1 MTRIIFFG
9 TPDPAAKA
17 LHALVKDGHEVSAVF
32 TRPNRISGRSRKSR
46 PTSVNKAAVELGLPV
61 HTPSSLRDDEVLS
74 HLAGTPADIYVVLAY
89 GRILPAAILA
99 LPAHGVLNIHPSL
112 LPLYRGPSPVVT
124 AIRDGASE
132 TGVSVMLLDEGMD
145 TGPVI
150 AQSAPVPITEL
161 DTAESLT
168 DQLFKMGVDLLLKTI
183 PSWERGDIEVV
194 SQDDTLATV
203 TSLVEKSDGELD
215 VGEPALNIARAIRAY
230 HPWPG
235 TFTSWDGKLL
245 KILEASV
252 SGTGENIRPGV
263 VSIDDGRLM
272 IGTGEGS
279 LDVKRLQLEGRGA
292 VFVEEF
298 LRGYPA
304 IEGASLP
311 DTGCEKTKKVSQ

>member
-1 MTRIIFFG
+1 MN
-9 TPDPAAKA
+9 
-17 LHALVKDGHEVSAVF
+17 E
-32 TRPNRISGRSRKSR
+32 
-46 PTSVNKAAVELGLPV
+46 AAVELGLPV
-61 HTPSSLRDDEVLS
+61 HTPRGLRGDDVLS
-74 HLAGTPADIYVVLAY
+74 DLASTAADISVILAY
-89 GRILPAAILA
+89 GRILPPAILA
-99 LPAHGVLNIHPSL
+99 LPARGVLNVHPSL

-124 AIRDGASE
+124 AIREGASE

-150 AQSAPVPITEL
+150 AQSASVPITES

-168 DQLFKMGVDLLLKTI
+168 DQLFRMGVDLLVETI
-183 PSWERGDIEVV
+183 PAWERGDIEAVP
-194 SQDDTLATV
+194 QDDALATV

-215 VGEPALNIARAIRAY
+215 FGEPALHITRATRAY

-235 TFTSWDGKLL
+235 TFTHWDGKLL

-252 SGTGENIRPGV
+252 SGTGENLRPGV
-263 VSIDDGRLM
+263 VSIDDGRLI

-279 LDVKRLQLEGRGA
+279 LDVRRLQLEGRAA
-292 VFVEEF
+292 VSAADF

-311 DTGCEKTKKVSQ
+311 DPD

>member
-1 MTRIIFFG
+1 MTRIVFFG
-9 TPDPAAKA
+9 TPEPAAKA
-17 LHALVKDGHEVSAVF
+17 LRALVKDGHEVCAVF
-32 TRPNRISGRSRKSR
+32 TRPDRISGRSRKPR
-46 PTSVNKAAVELGLPV
+46 PTLVNEAAVELGLPV
-61 HTPSSLRDDEVLS
+61 HTPSGLRDDDVLS
-74 HLAGTPADIYVVLAY
+74 QLAGTQADIYVVLAY
-89 GRILPAAILA
+89 GRILPTEILA
-99 LPAHGVLNIHPSL
+99 LPALGVLNVHPSL

-150 AQSAPVPITEL
+150 AQSASVPITES

-168 DQLFKMGVDLLLKTI
+168 DQLFTMGVDLLLKSI
-183 PSWERGDIEVV
+183 PSWERGDIAGV
-194 SQDDTLATV
+194 SQDDALATV

-215 VGEPALNIARAIRAY
+215 FGQSAVNIARAIRAY

-235 TFTSWDGKLL
+235 TFTRWNGKLL

-252 SGTGENIRPGV
+252 SGTVEKLCPGV

-279 LDVKRLQLEGRGA
+279 LDVKRLQLEGRA
-292 VFVEEF
+292 SVFVEEF

-304 IEGASLP
+304 IEGANLP
-311 DTGCEKTKKVSQ
+311 GSG

>member
-9 TPDPAAKA
+9 TPEPAAKA
-17 LHALVKDGHEVSAVF
+17 LRALVKDGYEVAAVF
-32 TRPNRISGRSRKSR
+32 TRPDRISGRSRKPR
-46 PTSVNKAAVELGLPV
+46 PTLVNEAAVELGLPV
-61 HTPSSLRDDEVLS
+61 HTPSVCAGDDVLS
-74 HLAGTPADIYVVLAY
+74 HLVATPADIYVVLAY
-89 GRILPAAILA
+89 GRILPKAILA
-99 LPAHGVLNIHPSL
+99 LPALGVLNVHPSL

-150 AQSAPVPITEL
+150 AQSAPVPITES

-168 DQLFKMGVDLLLKTI
+168 DQLFIMGVDLLVKTI
-183 PSWERGDIEVV
+183 PAWERGDIEGV

-215 VGEPALNIARAIRAY
+215 FGKPALHIARAIRAY

-235 TFTSWDGKLL
+235 TFTRWDGKLL

-252 SGTGENIRPGV
+252 FETGENVRPGV
-263 VSIDDGRLM
+263 VSIYDGRLI
-272 IGTGEGS
+272 IGTGQGS
-279 LDVKRLQLEGRGA
+279 LDVKRLQLEGRSP
-292 VFVEEF
+292 VFAEEF
-298 LRGYPA
+298 LRGYRA

-311 DTGCEKTKKVSQ
+311 GPD

>member
-9 TPDPAAKA
+9 TPEPAAKA
-17 LHALVKDGHEVSAVF
+17 LRALVKNGHEVVAVF
-32 TRPNRISGRSRKSR
+32 TQPDRVSGRSRKPR
-46 PTSVNKAAVELGLPV
+46 PTPVNEAAVELGLPV
-61 HTPSSLRDDEVLS
+61 HTPRGLRDDDVLS
-74 HLAGTPADIYVVLAY
+74 DLASTTADISVVLAY
-89 GRILPAAILA
+89 GRILPPAILA
-99 LPAHGVLNIHPSL
+99 LPARGVLNVHPSL

-124 AIRDGASE
+124 AIREGASE

-150 AQSAPVPITEL
+150 AQSASVPITES

-168 DQLFKMGVDLLLKTI
+168 DQLFRMGVDLLVETI
-183 PSWERGDIEVV
+183 PAWERGDIEAVP
-194 SQDDTLATV
+194 QDDALATV
-203 TSLVEKSDGELD
+203 TILVEKSDGELD
-215 VGEPALNIARAIRAY
+215 FGEPALHITRATRAY

-235 TFTSWDGKLL
+235 TFTHWDGKLL

-252 SGTGENIRPGV
+252 SGTGENLRPGV
-263 VSIDDGRLM
+263 VSIDDGRLI

-279 LDVKRLQLEGRGA
+279 LDVRRLQLEGRAA
-292 VFVEEF
+292 VSAADF

-311 DTGCEKTKKVSQ
+311 DPD

>member
-1 MTRIIFFG
+1 M
-9 TPDPAAKA
+9 
-17 LHALVKDGHEVSAVF
+17 
-32 TRPNRISGRSRKSR
+32 
-46 PTSVNKAAVELGLPV
+46 ELGLPV
-61 HTPSSLRDDEVLS
+61 HTPPGLRGDDVLS
-74 HLAGTPADIYVVLAY
+74 DLAAIPADIYVVLAY

-99 LPAHGVLNIHPSL
+99 LPARGVLNVHPSL

-150 AQSAPVPITEL
+150 AQSASVPITDS

-168 DQLFKMGVDLLLKTI
+168 DQLFTMGVDLLVKTI
-183 PSWERGDIEVV
+183 PSWERGDIEGV
-194 SQDDTLATV
+194 SQDDALATV

-215 VGEPALNIARAIRAY
+215 FGEPALNIERAIRAY

-235 TFTSWDGKLL
+235 TFTRWDGKLL

-252 SGTGENIRPGV
+252 SGTGENLRPGV
-263 VSIDDGRLM
+263 VSIHGGRLI
-272 IGTGEGS
+272 IGTGEGN

-304 IEGASLP
+304 IEGASLLDP
-311 DTGCEKTKKVSQ
+311 D

>member
-9 TPDPAAKA
+9 TPEPAAKA
-17 LHALVKDGHEVSAVF
+17 LRALVKNGHEVVAVF
-32 TRPNRISGRSRKSR
+32 TQPDRVSGRSRKPR
-46 PTSVNKAAVELGLPV
+46 PTPVNEAAVELGLPV
-61 HTPSSLRDDEVLS
+61 HTPRGLRDDDVLS
-74 HLAGTPADIYVVLAY
+74 DLASTTADISVVLAY
-89 GRILPAAILA
+89 GRILPPAILA
-99 LPAHGVLNIHPSL
+99 LPARGVLNVHPSL

-124 AIRDGASE
+124 AIREGASE

-150 AQSAPVPITEL
+150 AQSASVPITES

-168 DQLFKMGVDLLLKTI
+168 DQLFRMGVDLLVETI
-183 PSWERGDIEVV
+183 PAWERGDIEAVP
-194 SQDDTLATV
+194 QDDALATV

-215 VGEPALNIARAIRAY
+215 FGEPALHITRATRAY

-235 TFTSWDGKLL
+235 TFTRWDGKLL

-252 SGTGENIRPGV
+252 SGTGENLRPGV
-263 VSIDDGRLM
+263 VSIDDGRLI

-279 LDVKRLQLEGRGA
+279 LDVSRLQLEGRAA
-292 VFVEEF
+292 VSAADF

-311 DTGCEKTKKVSQ
+311 DPD

>member
-17 LHALVKDGHEVSAVF
+17 LRALVKDGHEVTAVF
-32 TRPNRISGRSRKSR
+32 TRPDRISGRSRKPR
-46 PTSVNKAAVELGLPV
+46 PTPVNEAAVELGLPV
-61 HTPSSLRDDEVLS
+61 HTPRGLRGDDVLNT
-74 HLAGTPADIYVVLAY
+74 LADTPADIFVVLAY
-89 GRILPAAILA
+89 GRILPSTILA
-99 LPAHGVLNIHPSL
+99 LPPRGVLNVHPSL

-124 AIRDGASE
+124 AILDGASE

-150 AQSAPVPITEL
+150 AQSASVPITEA

-168 DQLFKMGVDLLLKTI
+168 DRLFTMGVDLLAETI
-183 PSWERGDIEVV
+183 PAWERGDIEAVP
-194 SQDDTLATV
+194 QDDALATV
-203 TSLVEKSDGELD
+203 TSLVEKSDGEID
-215 VGEPALNIARAIRAY
+215 FGIPAQHIARAIRAY

-235 TFTSWDGKLL
+235 TFTRWDGKLL

-252 SGTGENIRPGV
+252 SGAGEEDRPGV
-263 VSIDDGRLM
+263 VSINDGRLI

-279 LDVKRLQLEGRGA
+279 LDVERLQLEGRGA
-292 VFVEEF
+292 VSAAEF

-304 IEGASLP
+304 LEGACLP
-311 DTGCEKTKKVSQ
+311 DAD

>member
-1 MTRIIFFG
+1 LTRIIFFG
-9 TPDPAAKA
+9 TPEPAAKA
-17 LHALVKDGHEVSAVF
+17 LRALVKDGHDVAAVF
-32 TRPNRISGRSRKSR
+32 TRPDRISGRSRKPR
-46 PTSVNKAAVELGLPV
+46 PTSVNEAAVELGLPV
-61 HTPSSLRDDEVLS
+61 HTPPGLRGDDVLS
-74 HLAGTPADIYVVLAY
+74 DLAAIPADIYVVLAY

-99 LPAHGVLNIHPSL
+99 LPARGVLNVHPSL

-150 AQSAPVPITEL
+150 AQSASVPITDS

-168 DQLFKMGVDLLLKTI
+168 DQLFTMGVDLLVKTI
-183 PSWERGDIEVV
+183 PSWERGDIEGVP
-194 SQDDTLATV
+194 QDDALATV

-215 VGEPALNIARAIRAY
+215 FGEPALNIERAIRAY

-235 TFTSWDGKLL
+235 TFTRWDGKLL

-252 SGTGENIRPGV
+252 SGTGENLRPGV
-263 VSIDDGRLM
+263 VSIHGGRLI
-272 IGTGEGS
+272 IGTGEGN

-304 IEGASLP
+304 IEGASLLDP
-311 DTGCEKTKKVSQ
+311 D

>member
-1 MTRIIFFG
+1 MTRIVFFG
-9 TPDPAAKA
+9 TPEPAAKA
-17 LHALVKDGHEVSAVF
+17 LRALVKDGHEVCAVF
-32 TRPNRISGRSRKSR
+32 TRPDRISGRSRKPR
-46 PTSVNKAAVELGLPV
+46 PTLVNEAAVELGLPV
-61 HTPSSLRDDEVLS
+61 HTPSGLRDDDVLS
-74 HLAGTPADIYVVLAY
+74 QLAGTQADIYVVLAY
-89 GRILPAAILA
+89 GRILPTEILA
-99 LPAHGVLNIHPSL
+99 LPALGVLNVHPSL

-150 AQSAPVPITEL
+150 AQSASVPITES

-168 DQLFKMGVDLLLKTI
+168 DQLFTMGVDLLLKSI
-183 PSWERGDIEVV
+183 PSWERGDIAGV
-194 SQDDTLATV
+194 SQDDALATV

-215 VGEPALNIARAIRAY
+215 FGQSAVNIARAIRAY

-235 TFTSWDGKLL
+235 TFTRWNGKLL

-252 SGTGENIRPGV
+252 SGTGEKLCPGV

-279 LDVKRLQLEGRGA
+279 LDVKRLQLEGRAA
-292 VFVEEF
+292 VFVKEF

-304 IEGASLP
+304 IEGANLP
-311 DTGCEKTKKVSQ
+311 GSG

>member
-1 MTRIIFFG
+1 MN
-9 TPDPAAKA
+9 
-17 LHALVKDGHEVSAVF
+17 E
-32 TRPNRISGRSRKSR
+32 
-46 PTSVNKAAVELGLPV
+46 AAVELGLPV
-61 HTPSSLRDDEVLS
+61 HTPRGLRGDDVLS
-74 HLAGTPADIYVVLAY
+74 DLAGTAADIFVVLAY
-89 GRILPAAILA
+89 GRILPPVILA
-99 LPAHGVLNIHPSL
+99 LPAHGVLNVHPSL

-124 AIRDGASE
+124 AIREGASE

-150 AQSAPVPITEL
+150 AQSASVPITES

-168 DQLFKMGVDLLLKTI
+168 DQLFRMGVDLLVETI
-183 PSWERGDIEVV
+183 PAWERGDIEAVP
-194 SQDDTLATV
+194 QDDALATV

-215 VGEPALNIARAIRAY
+215 FGEPALHITRATRAY

-235 TFTSWDGKLL
+235 TFTRWDGKLL

-252 SGTGENIRPGV
+252 SGTGENLRPGV
-263 VSIDDGRLM
+263 VSIDDGRLI

-279 LDVKRLQLEGRGA
+279 LDVRRLQLEGRAA
-292 VFVEEF
+292 VSAADF

-311 DTGCEKTKKVSQ
+311 DPD

>member
-9 TPDPAAKA
+9 TPEPAAKA
-17 LHALVKDGHEVSAVF
+17 LRALVEDGHDVVAVF
-32 TRPNRISGRSRKSR
+32 TRPDRVSGRSRKPR
-46 PTSVNKAAVELGLPV
+46 PTPVNEAAVELGLPV
-61 HTPSSLRDDEVLS
+61 HTPRGLRGEDVLS
-74 HLAGTPADIYVVLAY
+74 DLAGTPADIFVVLAY
-89 GRILPAAILA
+89 GRILPPAILA
-99 LPAHGVLNIHPSL
+99 LPPRGVLNVHPSL

-150 AQSAPVPITEL
+150 AQSAPVPITES

-168 DQLFKMGVDLLLKTI
+168 DQLFTMGVDLLVEAI
-183 PSWERGDIEVV
+183 PAWERGDIEAVP
-194 SQDDTLATV
+194 QDDALATV
-203 TSLVEKSDGELD
+203 TSLVEKSHGELD
-215 VGEPALNIARAIRAY
+215 FGAPARHIARSIRAY

-235 TFTSWDGKLL
+235 TFTRWDGKLL

-252 SGTGENIRPGV
+252 FEAGEDNRPGV
-263 VSIDDGRLM
+263 VSISDGRLI

-292 VFVEEF
+292 VSAAEF

-304 IEGASLP
+304 IEGAHLP
-311 DTGCEKTKKVSQ
+311 DPD

>member
-17 LHALVKDGHEVSAVF
+17 LRALVKDGHEVTAVF
-32 TRPNRISGRSRKSR
+32 TRPDRISGRSRKPR
-46 PTSVNKAAVELGLPV
+46 PTPVNEVAVELGLPV
-61 HTPSSLRDDEVLS
+61 RTPRSLRGDDVLNT
-74 HLAGTPADIYVVLAY
+74 LADTPADIFVVLAY
-89 GRILPAAILA
+89 GRILPPAILA
-99 LPAHGVLNIHPSL
+99 LPRRGVLNVHPSL

-150 AQSAPVPITEL
+150 AQSASVPITEA

-168 DQLFKMGVDLLLKTI
+168 DRLFTMGVDLLAEVI
-183 PSWERGDIEVV
+183 PAWERGDIEAVP
-194 SQDDTLATV
+194 QDDALATV
-203 TSLVEKSDGELD
+203 TRLVEKSDGELD
-215 VGEPALNIARAIRAY
+215 FGMPALQIARAIRAY

-235 TFTSWDGKLL
+235 TFTRWDGNLL

-252 SGTGENIRPGV
+252 SGAGEGDRPGV
-263 VSIDDGRLM
+263 VSINDGRLI

-279 LDVKRLQLEGRGA
+279 LDVERLQLEGRGA
-292 VFVEEF
+292 VSAAEF

-304 IEGASLP
+304 LEGACLP
-311 DTGCEKTKKVSQ
+311 DAD

>member
-9 TPDPAAKA
+9 TPEPAAKA
-17 LHALVKDGHEVSAVF
+17 LRALVKDGHEVGAVF
-32 TRPNRISGRSRKSR
+32 TRPDRISGRSRKPR
-46 PTSVNKAAVELGLPV
+46 PTSVNEAAVELGLPV
-61 HTPSSLRDDEVLS
+61 HTPSGLHGDDVRNQLT
-74 HLAGTPADIYVVLAY
+74 ATPADIYVVLAY
-89 GRILPAAILA
+89 GRILPTAILA
-99 LPAHGVLNIHPSL
+99 LPALGVLNVHPSL

-150 AQSAPVPITEL
+150 GQSAAVPITES

-168 DQLFKMGVDLLLKTI
+168 EQLFTMGVDLLVKTI
-183 PSWERGDIEVV
+183 PAWERGDIEGV
-194 SQDDTLATV
+194 SQDDALATV
-203 TSLVEKSDGELD
+203 TSLIEKSDGELD
-215 VGEPALNIARAIRAY
+215 FGKPALNIARAIRAY

-235 TFTSWDGKLL
+235 TFTRWDGKLL

-252 SGTGENIRPGV
+252 FGTGANFRPGV
-263 VSIDDGRLM
+263 VSIDGGRLI
-272 IGTGEGS
+272 IGTGHGS
-279 LDVKRLQLEGRGA
+279 LDVKRVQLEGRGV
-292 VFVEEF
+292 VFAEEF

-311 DTGCEKTKKVSQ
+311 GPD

>member
-9 TPDPAAKA
+9 TPEPAAKA
-17 LHALVKDGHEVSAVF
+17 LRALVKDGYEVAAVF
-32 TRPNRISGRSRKSR
+32 TRPDRISGRSRKPR
-46 PTSVNKAAVELGLPV
+46 PTLVNEAAVELGLPV
-61 HTPSSLRDDEVLS
+61 HTPSGLRGDDVLS
-74 HLAGTPADIYVVLAY
+74 HLVATPADIYVVLAY
-89 GRILPAAILA
+89 GRILPKAILA
-99 LPAHGVLNIHPSL
+99 LPALGVLNVHPSL

-150 AQSAPVPITEL
+150 AQSAPVPITES

-168 DQLFKMGVDLLLKTI
+168 DQLFIMGVDLLVKTI
-183 PSWERGDIEVV
+183 PAWERGDIEGV

-215 VGEPALNIARAIRAY
+215 FGKPALHIARAIRAY

-235 TFTSWDGKLL
+235 TFTRWNGKLL

-252 SGTGENIRPGV
+252 FGTGENVRPGV
-263 VSIDDGRLM
+263 VSIYDGRLI
-272 IGTGEGS
+272 IGTGQGS
-279 LDVKRLQLEGRGA
+279 LDVKRLQLEGRSP
-292 VFVEEF
+292 VFAEEF
-298 LRGYPA
+298 LRGYRA
-304 IEGASLP
+304 IEGVSLP
-311 DTGCEKTKKVSQ
+311 GPD

>member
-1 MTRIIFFG
+1 MTRIVFFG
-9 TPDPAAKA
+9 TPEPAAKA
-17 LHALVKDGHEVSAVF
+17 LRALVKDGHEVCAVF
-32 TRPNRISGRSRKSR
+32 TRPDRISGRSRKPR
-46 PTSVNKAAVELGLPV
+46 PTLVNEAAVELGLPV
-61 HTPSSLRDDEVLS
+61 HTPSGLRDDDVLS
-74 HLAGTPADIYVVLAY
+74 QLAGTQADIYVVLAY
-89 GRILPAAILA
+89 GRILPTEILA
-99 LPAHGVLNIHPSL
+99 LPALGVLNVHPSL

-150 AQSAPVPITEL
+150 AQSASVPITES

-168 DQLFKMGVDLLLKTI
+168 DQLFTMGVDLLLKSI
-183 PSWERGDIEVV
+183 PSWERGDIAGV
-194 SQDDTLATV
+194 SQDDALATV

-215 VGEPALNIARAIRAY
+215 FGQSAVNIARAIRAY

-235 TFTSWDGKLL
+235 TFTRWNGKLL

-252 SGTGENIRPGV
+252 SGTGEKLCPGV

-279 LDVKRLQLEGRGA
+279 LDVKRLQLEGRA
-292 VFVEEF
+292 SVFVEEF

-304 IEGASLP
+304 IEGANLP
-311 DTGCEKTKKVSQ
+311 GSG

>member
-17 LHALVKDGHEVSAVF
+17 LRALVKDGHEVTAVF
-32 TRPNRISGRSRKSR
+32 TRPDRISGRSRKPR
-46 PTSVNKAAVELGLPV
+46 PTPVNEAAVELGLPV
-61 HTPSSLRDDEVLS
+61 HTPRGLRGDDVLNT
-74 HLAGTPADIYVVLAY
+74 LADTPADIFVVLAY
-89 GRILPAAILA
+89 GRILPSTILA
-99 LPAHGVLNIHPSL
+99 LPPRGVLNVHPSL

-124 AIRDGASE
+124 AILDGASE

-150 AQSAPVPITEL
+150 AQSASVPITEA

-168 DQLFKMGVDLLLKTI
+168 DRLFTMGVDLLAETI
-183 PSWERGDIEVV
+183 PAWERGDIEAVP
-194 SQDDTLATV
+194 QDDALATV
-203 TSLVEKSDGELD
+203 TSLVEKSDGEID
-215 VGEPALNIARAIRAY
+215 FGMPAQHIARAIRAY

-235 TFTSWDGKLL
+235 TFTRWDGKLL

-252 SGTGENIRPGV
+252 SGAGEEDRPGV
-263 VSIDDGRLM
+263 VSINDGRLI

-279 LDVKRLQLEGRGA
+279 LDVERLQLEGRGA
-292 VFVEEF
+292 VSAAEF

-304 IEGASLP
+304 LEGACLP
-311 DTGCEKTKKVSQ
+311 DAD

>member
-1 MTRIIFFG
+1 MGRVGSNAMTRIIFFG

-17 LHALVKDGHEVSAVF
+17 LRALVKDGHEVTAVF
-32 TRPNRISGRSRKSR
+32 TRPDRISGRSRKPR
-46 PTSVNKAAVELGLPV
+46 PTPVNEAAMELDLPV
-61 HTPSSLRDDEVLS
+61 YTPPGLRGDDVLND
-74 HLAGTPADIYVVLAY
+74 LAATPADIFVVLAY
-89 GRILPAAILA
+89 GRILPSAILA
-99 LPAHGVLNIHPSL
+99 LPPRGVLNVHPSL

-132 TGVSVMLLDEGMD
+132 TGVSVMLLDVGMD

-150 AQSAPVPITEL
+150 ARSGPVPITDA

-168 DQLFKMGVDLLLKTI
+168 DQLFTLGVDLLVETI
-183 PSWERGDIEVV
+183 PAWGRDEIEAVP
-194 SQDDTLATV
+194 QDDALATV

-215 VGEPALNIARAIRAY
+215 FGKPGLHIARAIRAY

-235 TFTSWDGKLL
+235 TFTRWDGKLL
-245 KILEASV
+245 KILDASV
-252 SGTGENIRPGV
+252 SGTGEDLRPGV
-263 VSIDDGRLM
+263 VSINDGRLT

-292 VFVEEF
+292 VSAADF

-311 DTGCEKTKKVSQ
+311 DPD

>member
-9 TPDPAAKA
+9 TPEPAAKA
-17 LHALVKDGHEVSAVF
+17 LRALVKNGHEVVAVF
-32 TRPNRISGRSRKSR
+32 TQPDRVSGRSRKPR
-46 PTSVNKAAVELGLPV
+46 PTPVNEAAVELGLPV
-61 HTPSSLRDDEVLS
+61 HTPRGLRGDDVLS
-74 HLAGTPADIYVVLAY
+74 DLAGTAADIFVVLAY
-89 GRILPAAILA
+89 GRILPPVILA
-99 LPAHGVLNIHPSL
+99 LPARGVLNVHPSL

-124 AIRDGASE
+124 AIREGASE

-150 AQSAPVPITEL
+150 AQSASVPITES

-168 DQLFKMGVDLLLKTI
+168 DQLFRMGVDLLVETI
-183 PSWERGDIEVV
+183 PAWERGDIEAVP
-194 SQDDTLATV
+194 QDDALATV

-215 VGEPALNIARAIRAY
+215 FGEPALHITRATRAY

-235 TFTSWDGKLL
+235 TFTRWDGKLL

-252 SGTGENIRPGV
+252 SGTGENLRPGV
-263 VSIDDGRLM
+263 VSIDDGRLI

-279 LDVKRLQLEGRGA
+279 LDVRRLQLEGRAA
-292 VFVEEF
+292 VSAADF

-311 DTGCEKTKKVSQ
+311 DPD

>member
-9 TPDPAAKA
+9 TPEPAAKA
-17 LHALVKDGHEVSAVF
+17 LRALVKNGHEVVAVF
-32 TRPNRISGRSRKSR
+32 TQPDRVSGRSRKPR
-46 PTSVNKAAVELGLPV
+46 PTPVNEAAVELGLPV
-61 HTPSSLRDDEVLS
+61 HTPRGLRDDDVLS
-74 HLAGTPADIYVVLAY
+74 DLASTTADISVVLAY
-89 GRILPAAILA
+89 GRILPPAILA
-99 LPAHGVLNIHPSL
+99 LPARGVLNVHPSL

-124 AIRDGASE
+124 AIREGASE

-150 AQSAPVPITEL
+150 AQSASVPITES

-168 DQLFKMGVDLLLKTI
+168 DQLFRMGVDLLVETI
-183 PSWERGDIEVV
+183 PAWERGDIEAVP
-194 SQDDTLATV
+194 QDDALATV

-215 VGEPALNIARAIRAY
+215 FGEPALHITRATRAY

-235 TFTSWDGKLL
+235 TFTHWDGKLL

-252 SGTGENIRPGV
+252 SGTGENLRPGV
-263 VSIDDGRLM
+263 VSIDDGRLI

-279 LDVKRLQLEGRGA
+279 LDVSRLQLEGRAA
-292 VFVEEF
+292 VSAADF

-311 DTGCEKTKKVSQ
+311 DPD

>member
-9 TPDPAAKA
+9 TPEPAAKA
-17 LHALVKDGHEVSAVF
+17 LRALVKNGHEVVAVF
-32 TRPNRISGRSRKSR
+32 TQPDRVSGRSRKPR
-46 PTSVNKAAVELGLPV
+46 PTPVNEAAVELGLPV
-61 HTPSSLRDDEVLS
+61 HTPRGLRGDDVLS
-74 HLAGTPADIYVVLAY
+74 DLAGTAADIFIVLAY
-89 GRILPAAILA
+89 GRILPPVILA
-99 LPAHGVLNIHPSL
+99 LPAHGVLNVHPSL

-124 AIRDGASE
+124 AIREGASE

-150 AQSAPVPITEL
+150 AQSASVPITES

-168 DQLFKMGVDLLLKTI
+168 DQLFRMGVDLLVETI
-183 PSWERGDIEVV
+183 PAWERGDIEAVP
-194 SQDDTLATV
+194 QDDALATV

-215 VGEPALNIARAIRAY
+215 FGEPALHITRATRAY

-235 TFTSWDGKLL
+235 TFTHWDGKLL

-252 SGTGENIRPGV
+252 SGTGENLRPGV
-263 VSIDDGRLM
+263 VSIDDGRLI

-279 LDVKRLQLEGRGA
+279 LDVSRLQLEGRAA
-292 VFVEEF
+292 VSAADF

-311 DTGCEKTKKVSQ
+311 DPD

>member
-9 TPDPAAKA
+9 TPEPAAKA
-17 LHALVKDGHEVSAVF
+17 LRALVKDGHDVAAVF
-32 TRPNRISGRSRKSR
+32 TRPDRISGRSRKPR
-46 PTSVNKAAVELGLPV
+46 PTSVNEAAVELGLPV
-61 HTPSSLRDDEVLS
+61 HTPPGLRGDDVLS
-74 HLAGTPADIYVVLAY
+74 DLAAIPADIYVVLAY

-99 LPAHGVLNIHPSL
+99 LPARGVLNVHPSL

-150 AQSAPVPITEL
+150 AQSASVPITDS

-168 DQLFKMGVDLLLKTI
+168 DQLFTMGVDLLVKTI
-183 PSWERGDIEVV
+183 PSWGRGDIEGVP
-194 SQDDTLATV
+194 QDDALATV

-215 VGEPALNIARAIRAY
+215 FGEPALNIERAIRAY

-235 TFTSWDGKLL
+235 TFTRWDGKLL

-252 SGTGENIRPGV
+252 SGTGENLRPGV
-263 VSIDDGRLM
+263 VSIHGGRLI
-272 IGTGEGS
+272 IGTGEGN
-279 LDVKRLQLEGRGA
+279 LDVKRLQLEGRSA

-304 IEGASLP
+304 IEGASLLDP
-311 DTGCEKTKKVSQ
+311 D

>member
-1 MTRIIFFG
+1 MGSNALTRIIFFG
-9 TPDPAAKA
+9 TPEPAAKA
-17 LHALVKDGHEVSAVF
+17 LRALVKDGHDVAAVF
-32 TRPNRISGRSRKSR
+32 TRPDRISGRSRKPR
-46 PTSVNKAAVELGLPV
+46 PTSVNEAAVELGLPV
-61 HTPSSLRDDEVLS
+61 HTPPGLRGDDVLS
-74 HLAGTPADIYVVLAY
+74 DLAAIPADIYVVLAY

-99 LPAHGVLNIHPSL
+99 LPARGVLNVHPSL

-150 AQSAPVPITEL
+150 AQSASVPITDS

-168 DQLFKMGVDLLLKTI
+168 DQLFTMGVDLLVKTI
-183 PSWERGDIEVV
+183 PSWERGDIEGV
-194 SQDDTLATV
+194 SQDDALATV

-215 VGEPALNIARAIRAY
+215 FGEPALNIERAIRAY

-235 TFTSWDGKLL
+235 TFTRWDGKLL

-252 SGTGENIRPGV
+252 SGTGENLRPGV
-263 VSIDDGRLM
+263 VSIHGGRLI
-272 IGTGEGS
+272 IGTGEGN

-304 IEGASLP
+304 IEGASLLDP
-311 DTGCEKTKKVSQ
+311 D

>member
-1 MTRIIFFG
+1 MTRIVFFG
-9 TPDPAAKA
+9 TPEPAAEA
-17 LHALVKDGHEVSAVF
+17 LRALVKDGHEVCAVF
-32 TRPNRISGRSRKSR
+32 TRPDRISGRSRKPR
-46 PTSVNKAAVELGLPV
+46 PTLVNEAAVELGLPV
-61 HTPSSLRDDEVLS
+61 HTPSGLRDDDVLS
-74 HLAGTPADIYVVLAY
+74 QLAGTQADIYVVLAY
-89 GRILPAAILA
+89 GRILPTEILA
-99 LPAHGVLNIHPSL
+99 LPALGVLNVHPSL

-150 AQSAPVPITEL
+150 AQSASVPITES

-168 DQLFKMGVDLLLKTI
+168 DQLFTMGVDLLLKTI
-183 PSWERGDIEVV
+183 PSWERGDIAGV
-194 SQDDTLATV
+194 SQDDALATV

-215 VGEPALNIARAIRAY
+215 FGQSAVNIARAIRAY

-235 TFTSWDGKLL
+235 TFTRWNGKLL

-252 SGTGENIRPGV
+252 SGTGKKLCPGV

-279 LDVKRLQLEGRGA
+279 LDVKRLQLEGRAA
-292 VFVEEF
+292 VFVKEF

-304 IEGASLP
+304 IEGANLP
-311 DTGCEKTKKVSQ
+311 GSG

>member
-9 TPDPAAKA
+9 TPEPAAKA
-17 LHALVKDGHEVSAVF
+17 LRALVKDGQEVVAVF
-32 TRPNRISGRSRKSR
+32 TRPDRVSGRLRKPR
-46 PTSVNKAAVELGLPV
+46 PTPVNEAAVELGLPV
-61 HTPSSLRDDEVLS
+61 HTPPGLRNEDVLKD
-74 HLAGTPADIYVVLAY
+74 LAGIPADIFVVLAY
-89 GRILPAAILA
+89 GRILPPGILA
-99 LPAHGVLNIHPSL
+99 LPPRGVLNVHPSL

-150 AQSAPVPITEL
+150 AQSAPMPITEE

-168 DQLFKMGVDLLLKTI
+168 DQLFTMGVDLLVETI
-183 PSWERGDIEVV
+183 PAWVRGDIEAVP
-194 SQDDTLATV
+194 QNDARATV
-203 TSLVEKSDGELD
+203 TSLVEKSHGALD
-215 VGEPALNIARAIRAY
+215 FREPALHITRAIRAY
-230 HPWPG
+230 YPWPG
-235 TFTSWDGKLL
+235 TFTRWDGKLL

-252 SGTGENIRPGV
+252 SGAGEDNRPGV
-263 VSIDDGRLM
+263 VSINDGRLT

-292 VFVEEF
+292 VSAAEF

-311 DTGCEKTKKVSQ
+311 DPD

>member
-1 MTRIIFFG
+1 MTRIVFFG
-9 TPDPAAKA
+9 TPEPAAKA
-17 LHALVKDGHEVSAVF
+17 LRALVKDGHEVCAVF
-32 TRPNRISGRSRKSR
+32 TRPDRISGRSRKPR
-46 PTSVNKAAVELGLPV
+46 PTLVNEAAVELGLPI
-61 HTPSSLRDDEVLS
+61 HTPSGLRDDDVLS
-74 HLAGTPADIYVVLAY
+74 QLAGTQADIYVVLAY
-89 GRILPAAILA
+89 GRILPTEILA
-99 LPAHGVLNIHPSL
+99 LPALGVLNVHPSL

-145 TGPVI
+145 TGPLI
-150 AQSAPVPITEL
+150 AQSASVPITES

-168 DQLFKMGVDLLLKTI
+168 DQLFTMGVDLLLKSI
-183 PSWERGDIEVV
+183 PSWERGDIAGV
-194 SQDDTLATV
+194 SQDDALATV

-215 VGEPALNIARAIRAY
+215 FGQSAVNIARAIRAY

-235 TFTSWDGKLL
+235 TFTRWNGKLL

-252 SGTGENIRPGV
+252 SGTGEKLCPGV

-279 LDVKRLQLEGRGA
+279 LDVKRLQLEGRAA

-304 IEGASLP
+304 IEGANLP
-311 DTGCEKTKKVSQ
+311 GSG